1 MKNYLSIANSTL
13 MFIACGIVIIYVLG
27 QSLFFMRRAW
37 KRGKEIGMDTNVMKK
52 TVSTRD
58 TSHKEVFLRHFKE
71 FVMMVGYDEF
81 VVSIKVLWRKLQ

>member
-37 KRGKEIGMDTNVMKK
+37 KRGKEIGMDTNVIDRK
-52 TVSTRD
+52 S
-58 TSHKEVFLRHFKE
+58 
-71 FVMMVGYDEF
+71 
-81 VVSIKVLWRKLQ
+81 VV